1 MVGMLIVTHGRLGEG
16 LLDAM
21 QMIAGPQE
29 KVDFVSLKEGDSI
42 DELKERILSAVKMLD
57 DGSGVLVFVDMFGA
71 SPSNAAAY
79 LLNENVEV
87 ITGVNLPMLLEIVS
101 FRESSSLQELSANAM
116 TAGVESIKNLTQL
129 LRASLQTA
137 KIRSRRLV

>member
-42 DELKERILSAVKMLD
+42 DELKERILNTVKMLD

-116 TAGVESIKNLTQL
+116 AAGFESIKNLTQL
-129 LRASLQTA
+129 LRASLEN
-137 KIRSRRLV
+137 S

>member
-116 TAGVESIKNLTQL
+116 TAGVESIKNLTQI
-129 LRASLQTA
+129 LRASLQH
-137 KIRSRRLV
+137 S

>member
-29 KVDFVSLKEGDSI
+29 KVDSVSLKEGDSI
-42 DELKERILSAVKMLD
+42 DELKERILNAVKILD

-129 LRASLQTA
+129 LRASLEN
-137 KIRSRRLV
+137 S

>member
-29 KVDFVSLKEGDSI
+29 RVEVISLKEGDSI
-42 DELKERILSAVKMLD
+42 DELKDKILNAVKTLD

-116 TAGVESIKNLTQL
+116 TAGVESVKNLTQL
-129 LRASLQTA
+129 LRATLGNT
-137 KIRSRRLV
+137 

>member
-116 TAGVESIKNLTQL
+116 TSGVESIKNLTQL
-129 LRASLQTA
+129 LRASLEN
-137 KIRSRRLV
+137 S

>member
-42 DELKERILSAVKMLD
+42 DELKERILNTVKMLD

-101 FRESSSLQELSANAM
+101 FRETSSLQELSANAM
-116 TAGVESIKNLTQL
+116 TAGVKSIKNLTQL
-129 LRASLQTA
+129 LRASLEN
-137 KIRSRRLV
+137 S

>member
-29 KVDFVSLKEGDSI
+29 RVEVISLKEGDSI
-42 DELKERILSAVKMLD
+42 DELKDKILNAVKTLD

-101 FRESSSLQELSANAM
+101 FRESSSLQALGANAM
-116 TAGVESIKNLTQL
+116 TAGVESVKNLTQL
-129 LRASLQTA
+129 LRATLGNT
-137 KIRSRRLV
+137 

>member
-42 DELKERILSAVKMLD
+42 DELKDKILNAVKTLD

-101 FRESSSLQELSANAM
+101 FRESSSLQELAANAM
-116 TAGVESIKNLTQL
+116 TAGVESVKNLTQL
-129 LRASLQTA
+129 LRATLGNT
-137 KIRSRRLV
+137 

>member
-101 FRESSSLQELSANAM
+101 FRESISLQELSANAM

-129 LRASLQTA
+129 LRASLEN
-137 KIRSRRLV
+137 S

>member
-29 KVDFVSLKEGDSI
+29 RVDFVSLKEGDSI

-129 LRASLQTA
+129 LRATLGNT
-137 KIRSRRLV
+137 

>member
-29 KVDFVSLKEGDSI
+29 RVEVISLKEGDSI
-42 DELKERILSAVKMLD
+42 DELKDKILNAVKTLD

-101 FRESSSLQELSANAM
+101 FRESSSLQELGANAM
-116 TAGVESIKNLTQL
+116 TAGVESVKNLTQL
-129 LRASLQTA
+129 LRATLGNT
-137 KIRSRRLV
+137 

>member
-101 FRESSSLQELSANAM
+101 FRESSSLQELSPNAM

-129 LRASLQTA
+129 LRASLEN
-137 KIRSRRLV
+137 S

>member
-42 DELKERILSAVKMLD
+42 DELKERILNTVKMLD

-116 TAGVESIKNLTQL
+116 AAGVESIKNLTQL
-129 LRASLQTA
+129 LRASLEN
-137 KIRSRRLV
+137 S

>member
-42 DELKERILSAVKMLD
+42 DELKERILNTVKMLD

-101 FRESSSLQELSANAM
+101 FRETSSLQELSANAM
-116 TAGVESIKNLTQL
+116 AAGVESIKNLTQL
-129 LRASLQTA
+129 LRASLEN
-137 KIRSRRLV
+137 S

>member
-29 KVDFVSLKEGDSI
+29 KVDFVSLKEVDSI

-129 LRASLQTA
+129 LRASLQN
-137 KIRSRRLV
+137 S

>member
-29 KVDFVSLKEGDSI
+29 RVEVISLKEGDSI
-42 DELKERILSAVKMLD
+42 DELKDKILNAVKTLD

-101 FRESSSLQELSANAM
+101 FRESSSLQELAANAM
-116 TAGVESIKNLTQL
+116 TAGVESVKNLTQL
-129 LRASLQTA
+129 LRATLGNT
-137 KIRSRRLV
+137 

>member
-42 DELKERILSAVKMLD
+42 DELKERILNTVKMLD

-101 FRESSSLQELSANAM
+101 FREASSLQELSANAM

-129 LRASLQTA
+129 LRASLEN
-137 KIRSRRLV
+137 S

>member
-29 KVDFVSLKEGDSI
+29 KVDSVSLKEGDSI
-42 DELKERILSAVKMLD
+42 DELKERILNAVKILD

-79 LLNENVEV
+79 LLDENVEV

-101 FRESSSLQELSANAM
+101 FRESNSLQELSANAM
-116 TAGVESIKNLTQL
+116 TAGVESIKNLTKL
-129 LRASLQTA
+129 LKASLEN
-137 KIRSRRLV
+137 S

>member
-87 ITGVNLPMLLEIVS
+87 ITGVNCPCYW
-101 FRESSSLQELSANAM
+101 R
-116 TAGVESIKNLTQL
+116 
-129 LRASLQTA
+129 
-137 KIRSRRLV
+137 

>member
-1 MVGMLIVTHGRLGEG
+1 MLIVTHGRLGEG

-29 KVDFVSLKEGDSI
+29 RVEVISLKEGDSI
-42 DELKERILSAVKMLD
+42 DELKDKILNAVKTLD

-101 FRESSSLQELSANAM
+101 FRESSSLQELAANAM
-116 TAGVESIKNLTQL
+116 TAGVESVKNLTQL
-129 LRASLQTA
+129 LRATLGNT
-137 KIRSRRLV
+137 

>member
-129 LRASLQTA
+129 LRASLEN
-137 KIRSRRLV
+137 S

>member
-101 FRESSSLQELSANAM
+101 FRESSSLQELAANAM
-116 TAGVESIKNLTQL
+116 TAGVESVKNLTQL
-129 LRASLQTA
+129 LRATLGNT
-137 KIRSRRLV
+137 

>member
-42 DELKERILSAVKMLD
+42 DELKERILNTVKMLD

-87 ITGVNLPMLLEIVS
+87 ITGVNLPMLLEILS
-101 FRESSSLQELSANAM
+101 FRETSSLQELSANAM
-116 TAGVESIKNLTQL
+116 AAGVESVKNLTQL
-129 LRASLQTA
+129 LRASLEN
-137 KIRSRRLV
+137 S

>member
-101 FRESSSLQELSANAM
+101 FRESSSLQELSAIVFA
-116 TAGVESIKNLTQL
+116 LYL
-129 LRASLQTA
+129 LQTQY
-137 KIRSRRLV
+137 IRSFHLHKLRDRI

>member
-29 KVDFVSLKEGDSI
+29 RVEVISLKEGDSI
-42 DELKERILSAVKMLD
+42 DELKDKILNAVKTLD

-71 SPSNAAAY
+71 SRAT
-79 LLNENVEV
+79 LLP
-87 ITGVNLPMLLEIVS
+87 ICLMK
-101 FRESSSLQELSANAM
+101 M
-116 TAGVESIKNLTQL
+116 WK
-129 LRASLQTA
+129 
-137 KIRSRRLV
+137 

>member
-42 DELKERILSAVKMLD
+42 DELKERILNAVKMLD

-116 TAGVESIKNLTQL
+116 AAGVESIKNLTQL
-129 LRASLQTA
+129 LRASLEN
-137 KIRSRRLV
+137 S

>member
-21 QMIAGPQE
+21 QMIAGTQE
-29 KVDFVSLKEGDSI
+29 KVDFASLKEGDSI

-129 LRASLQTA
+129 LRASLQN
-137 KIRSRRLV
+137 S